1 MGHRAAAKHL
11 ATPHAVLQK
20 LSIII
25 QRQREG
31 EKERE
36 GGREDRHGDSGRMR
50 QEGRMDKIA
59 VFIKST
65 ANWCPCVHSNAGVS
79 IAVVHH
85 RKIYTL
91 KVQWL

>member
-1 MGHRAAAKHL
+1 MPRICLKKGRRAKEKERQ
-11 ATPHAVLQK
+11 TE
-20 LSIII
+20 
-25 QRQREG
+25 RQREG